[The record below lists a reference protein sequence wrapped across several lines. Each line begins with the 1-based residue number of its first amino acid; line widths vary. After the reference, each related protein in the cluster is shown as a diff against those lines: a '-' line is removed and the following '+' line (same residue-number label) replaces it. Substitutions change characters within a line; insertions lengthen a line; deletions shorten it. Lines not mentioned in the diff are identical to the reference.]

1 MRGEKR
7 NTQLPNIATMLMR
20 FMAKLNGRSASPR
33 ITATW
38 PSPPPGTQ
46 ATHSNPN
53 LTSLFSGNI
62 MAIPKAS
69 WKRTLIVIV
78 SLGFRTIAQAMNQ
91 THTTFNI
98 QLLFILIKLR
108 RRECRKWGKI
118 LNILGILC
126 A

>member
-98 QLLFILIKLR
+98 QQFDYFSS
-108 RRECRKWGKI
+108 
-118 LNILGILC
+118 
-126 A
+126 

>member
-69 WKRTLIVIV
+69 WKRTLIVIQNNRA
-78 SLGFRTIAQAMNQ
+78 SNESDTHYIQYSTIG
-91 THTTFNI
+91 
-98 QLLFILIKLR
+98 LLFILIKLR

>member
-7 NTQLPNIATMLMR
+7 NTLPNIATMLMR

-98 QLLFILIKLR
+98 QQLDYFSS
-108 RRECRKWGKI
+108 
-118 LNILGILC
+118 
-126 A
+126 